1 MSTAMSTTLIDLN
14 SDTVTKA
21 TDEMRKAMAEAVV
34 GDDVDGNDPTTNEFE
49 KCAAVVFGKEAA
61 LFVPSGT
68 MGNLIA
74 LLVYCEE
81 RGSEVIVGDEAHIHY
96 YEQGGMA
103 QIGGIYHRTVKN
115 KPNGTFDITE
125 LENKIRVIDDDH
137 LSITKV
143 ICLENTHNRCGGVVL
158 PMDYLKQVKEIA
170 EKHGLF
176 VHMDGARLANAAV
189 KLKVPCHEITKY
201 CDSVSVC
208 MSKGLC
214 SPVGSVLC
222 GSKSFI
228 KRARRYRKVLG
239 GGMRQSGHLTAA
251 CLISLHRMM
260 DRLKDDHLKA
270 RNFAMKINEI
280 KSDLIKI
287 DMESVQTNIVLVTF
301 EKEKLKPEDVVTA
314 LSKSMVISK
323 VLPVPII
330 NIMLETEAI
339 KQTSSMVYLGH
350 MALET
355 TMSTAISTTLIDLH
369 SDTVTEATDEMRKAM
384 AEAVVGVDVCGNDPT
399 TNEFEKCAAVVF
411 GKEAALFV
419 PSGTM
424 GNLIA
429 LLVYCEERGSE
440 VIVGDEAH
448 IHFYEQG
455 GMAQIGGIYH
465 RTVKNKPNGTFD
477 IKELENKIRVIDDDH
492 ISITKVICLENTH
505 NRCGGVVL
513 PMDYLKQVKEI
524 AEKHGL
530 FVHMDGARLAN
541 AAVKLEV
548 PCHEITKYCDSVS
561 VCMSKG
567 LCSPVGSVLCGS
579 KSFIK
584 RARRYRKVLG
594 GGMRQTGHLT
604 AACLISLHRMMDR
617 LKDDHLKASNF
628 AMTAKM
634 KMSISLRV
642 VILMCCRYCGAV
654 RRHLE
659 DTDVDRAI
667 QLLEDGVRQVEV
679 ARRFANKSTQTLDLQ
694 KFQGKEQIPTQ
705 NALRKPSPREVEG
718 GE

>member
-1 MSTAMSTTLIDLN
+1 MLRYYSIKYYVSN
-14 SDTVTKA
+14 
-21 TDEMRKAMAEAVV
+21 EMI
-34 GDDVDGNDPTTNEFE
+34 
-49 KCAAVVFGKEAA
+49 GK
-61 LFVPSGT
+61 
-68 MGNLIA
+68 
-74 LLVYCEE
+74 
-81 RGSEVIVGDEAHIHY
+81 
-96 YEQGGMA
+96 Q
-103 QIGGIYHRTVKN
+103 
-115 KPNGTFDITE
+115 
-125 LENKIRVIDDDH
+125 
-137 LSITKV
+137 
-143 ICLENTHNRCGGVVL
+143 
-158 PMDYLKQVKEIA
+158 
-170 EKHGLF
+170 
-176 VHMDGARLANAAV
+176 
-189 KLKVPCHEITKY
+189 
-201 CDSVSVC
+201 
-208 MSKGLC
+208 
-214 SPVGSVLC
+214 
-222 GSKSFI
+222 
-228 KRARRYRKVLG
+228 
-239 GGMRQSGHLTAA
+239 
-251 CLISLHRMM
+251 
-260 DRLKDDHLKA
+260 
-270 RNFAMKINEI
+270 
-280 KSDLIKI
+280 
-287 DMESVQTNIVLVTF
+287 
-301 EKEKLKPEDVVTA
+301 
-314 LSKSMVISK
+314 KSMDKEGPGTIYWRH
-323 VLPVPII
+323 
-330 NIMLETEAI
+330 N
-339 KQTSSMVYLGH
+339 
-350 MALET
+350 ALET
-355 TMSTAISTTLIDLH
+355 TMSTAMSTTLIDLH

-617 LKDDHLKASNF
+617 LKDDHLKARNF
-628 AMTAKM
+628 AMKINEIKSDLIKIDMESVQTNIVLVTFENKKLKPEDVVTALSKNVVSENGCIY
-634 KMSISLRV
+634 SISAV
-642 VILMCCRYCGAV
+642 TYGKMCV
-654 RRHLE
+654 RFTFHLNVKE
-659 DTDVDRAI
+659 EYVNIVADRLKQI
-667 QLLEDGVRQVEV
+667 VE
-679 ARRFANKSTQTLDLQ
+679 SH
-694 KFQGKEQIPTQ
+694 
-705 NALRKPSPREVEG
+705 S
-718 GE
+718 

>member
-189 KLKVPCHEITKY
+189 KLKAPCHEITKY

-314 LSKSMVISK
+314 LSK
-323 VLPVPII
+323 
-330 NIMLETEAI
+330 
-339 KQTSSMVYLGH
+339 
-350 MALET
+350 
-355 TMSTAISTTLIDLH
+355 
-369 SDTVTEATDEMRKAM
+369 
-384 AEAVVGVDVCGNDPT
+384 
-399 TNEFEKCAAVVF
+399 
-411 GKEAALFV
+411 
-419 PSGTM
+419 
-424 GNLIA
+424 
-429 LLVYCEERGSE
+429 
-440 VIVGDEAH
+440 
-448 IHFYEQG
+448 
-455 GMAQIGGIYH
+455 
-465 RTVKNKPNGTFD
+465 
-477 IKELENKIRVIDDDH
+477 
-492 ISITKVICLENTH
+492 
-505 NRCGGVVL
+505 
-513 PMDYLKQVKEI
+513 VKEI

-541 AAVKLEV
+541 AAVKLE
-548 PCHEITKYCDSVS
+548 
-561 VCMSKG
+561 G

-617 LKDDHLKASNF
+617 LKDDHLKAWNF
-628 AMTAKM
+628 AMKINEIKSDLIKIDMESVQTNIVLVTFENKKLKPEDVVTALSKNVVSENGCIY
-634 KMSISLRV
+634 SISAV
-642 VILMCCRYCGAV
+642 TYGKMCV
-654 RRHLE
+654 RFTFHLNVKE
-659 DTDVDRAI
+659 EYVNIVADRLKQI
-667 QLLEDGVRQVEV
+667 VE
-679 ARRFANKSTQTLDLQ
+679 SH
-694 KFQGKEQIPTQ
+694 
-705 NALRKPSPREVEG
+705 S
-718 GE
+718 